1 VNFARILCCLLSA
14 VGTATSS
21 SDAPADAPPS
31 TATRPS
37 QRTIEILIAGPED
50 ARNSMEATIRPLL
63 GSNSDLRWTAR
74 ASVPSDGDL
83 PGSSERGAAQ
93 IWIDASSPMQ
103 VRVYLPSAEP
113 KGATTVRTLARAAA
127 DGEDADLLAREAVAQ
142 IVKAAVL
149 ALRGEL
155 AQVEEA
161 APTLAAS
168 QEKRTYSSSQGAHGH
183 DGLYL
188 RLAAGY
194 GYLKASESYGG
205 ETDPYSEAG
214 PTLNAA
220 IGYAMVGNLILY
232 GEFGMTRVT
241 NASGT
246 RNGMVINSLGPP
258 SYRQDLT
265 LFGFGPGISYY
276 LPLNLYVSGT
286 LTLAK
291 LWFVDDYAN
300 FPPPDTDWGIGG
312 SLAVGK
318 EWWISRNWGIGI
330 AARVDYASM
339 KHHLRIRTSDKSYTT
354 FDPWMHVTRFSL
366 LLSAT
371 YN

>member
-1 VNFARILCCLLSA
+1 VNFAGILCCLLSA
-14 VGTATSS
+14 VGTATSP
-21 SDAPADAPPS
+21 SDVAADAPPS

-50 ARNSMEATIRPLL
+50 DRNRMGATIRPLL
-63 GSNSDLRWTAR
+63 GSNSDLRWASQ
-74 ASVPSDGDL
+74 ASVPGDGDL
-83 PGSSERGAAQ
+83 PGSSEQGAAQ
-93 IWIDASSPMQ
+93 IWIDVSSPMQ
-103 VRVYLPSAEP
+103 VRVYLPSVEP

-127 DGEDADLLAREAVAQ
+127 EGEDDDLVAREAVAQ

-149 ALRGEL
+149 ALRGQPEQ
-155 AQVEEA
+155 AEEE
-161 APTLAAS
+161 APTLAES
-168 QEKRTYSSSQGAHGH
+168 HEKRPYSSSQGAHVH
-183 DGLYL
+183 DGFYL
-188 RLAAGY
+188 RLTAGY
-194 GYLKASESYGG
+194 GYLRASESYGG
-205 ETDPYSEAG
+205 ETDPYSEVG

-220 IGYAMVGNLILY
+220 VGYAMVGNLILY
-232 GEFGMTRVT
+232 AEFGMTRMT

-246 RNGMVINSLGPP
+246 RNGTVINSLGPP

-265 LFGFGPGISYY
+265 LLGFGPGISYY

-291 LWFVDDYAN
+291 LWFVDDYTN

-339 KHHLRIRTSDKSYTT
+339 KHHLLIRTDDKTYAV
-354 FDPWMHVTRFSL
+354 FDPSMHVTTFSL
-366 LLSAT
+366 SLSAT